1 MSANTVIS
9 VKEIPVLGEKRFE
22 HVSKATI
29 IRWIEELNQIRR
41 AHPDIDTKLCILTQ
55 AVRPGVLKMMRLTLV
70 KAADNFVEIT
80 YPANVSTT
88 SITAAAIAARQ
99 AFHDKWLDALRKL
112 CSVEDQTAI
121 IVKIQNVKLS
131 PWTNGG
137 RLTLENVM
145 YWASNL
151 AKLFEDEAQA
161 IEKVN
166 GKEVLSAVKRG
177 MPIEVRQVVETQ
189 NPLILLIEIRG
200 NPWSKELQ
208 KLFAPM
214 TLSSLQCVLSKARRI
229 SGIRQDP
236 AKTKIRTKELEA
248 KEIVAAKAKGKATAK
263 GRSDQRMK
271 KQNKT
276 EMRSSR
282 RFNASSAARWG
293 ITQTSAQ
300 RMIQRQQETLPQ
312 LASSK
317 SHSRRSQKAK
327 ARARARA
334 KTGRTLPRRP
344 LEGAR
349 AILKKS

>member
-177 MPIEVRQVVETQ
+177 MPIEVRQVVE
-189 NPLILLIEIRG
+189 N
-200 NPWSKELQ
+200 SKPADLAHRDTWE
-208 KLFAPM
+208 
-214 TLSSLQCVLSKARRI
+214 SLVE
-229 SGIRQDP
+229 
-236 AKTKIRTKELEA
+236 RTA
-248 KEIVAAKAKGKATAK
+248 EIVRAYDALVPAMRAIEGKKDFRDTSRSRQNQNQNQRPGGKGDSRGKGKGKGDGKGKKRPAEEETEQDRDEKLAKIQCFKCGKMGHYADKCPESDSTAAGDAPASGFKQASYAKGKGKGKCKGKGKGKNKPDPAEATA
-263 GRSDQRMK
+263 
-271 KQNKT
+271 
-276 EMRSSR
+276 
-282 RFNASSAARWG
+282 
-293 ITQTSAQ
+293 
-300 RMIQRQQETLPQ
+300 
-312 LASSK
+312 
-317 SHSRRSQKAK
+317 
-327 ARARARA
+327 
-334 KTGRTLPRRP
+334 
-344 LEGAR
+344 
-349 AILKKS
+349 

>member
-55 AVRPGVLKMMRLTLV
+55 AVCPGVLKMMRLTLV

-145 YWASNL
+145 YWATNL

-177 MPIEVRQVVETQ
+177 MPIEVRQVVE
-189 NPLILLIEIRG
+189 N
-200 NPWSKELQ
+200 SKPADLAVVGSYQ
-208 KLFAPM
+208 RYVGIPGRKNCRDCSRLWRSRPCNA
-214 TLSSLQCVLSKARRI
+214 CYRRQEGFQGYVKI
-229 SGIRQDP
+229 PPKPKSEPKNWRQ
-236 AKTKIRTKELEA
+236 
-248 KEIVAAKAKGKATAK
+248 
-263 GRSDQRMK
+263 
-271 KQNKT
+271 
-276 EMRSSR
+276 R
-282 RFNASSAARWG
+282 RW
-293 ITQTSAQ
+293 
-300 RMIQRQQETLPQ
+300 
-312 LASSK
+312 
-317 SHSRRSQKAK
+317 
-327 ARARARA
+327 
-334 KTGRTLPRRP
+334 
-344 LEGAR
+344 
-349 AILKKS
+349 